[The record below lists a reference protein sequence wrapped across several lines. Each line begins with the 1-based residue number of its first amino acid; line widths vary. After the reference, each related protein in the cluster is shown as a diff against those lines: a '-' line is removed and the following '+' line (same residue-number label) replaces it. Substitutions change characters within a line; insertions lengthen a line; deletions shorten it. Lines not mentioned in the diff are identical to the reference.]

1 MTYLATSSR
10 WSVPNAAREIRALMK
25 APRALYSR
33 QRGSSRSAK
42 RRSYSAACSARM
54 RMTSTSLMTAAPW
67 LPCCRSCWRLLRG
80 SIHPGHVRGTQM
92 PRTPPAATC
101 AARTSSVPPA
111 NLAPRGAPVRP
122 PGTGCKPSRDEER
135 PAGASR
141 QLPDPSHDSEDPVSG
156 SDIVIGTHRVR
167 AAAAMSCHYPEVIAN
182 GVPAVRER
190 GDIVL
195 CAPRR
200 RGSGDAAHRG
210 DRSAWER
217 ALSAD
222 PSGPGAR
229 MSTVQPGSEPP
240 ADTLGPTVLR
250 MILGNQL
257 HRFRE
262 AAGVTP
268 EAAGYEI
275 RASRS
280 KISRMENGRVA
291 FKERDVAD
299 LLTLYGITDEQ
310 MRAGMVSLVRQANTP
325 GWWSK
330 YGDVLSDWF
339 EAYLGLET
347 AASVIRTF
355 ELQFVHGLFQTEA
368 YARAVTLLGHT
379 AAPAEEIDRRV
390 SLRLKRQDLLTGPEP
405 PQVWSVI
412 DEGALRRP
420 VGGRSV
426 MRAQLNRLIEV
437 AELRHVTIQVVPF
450 GRGGHAAA
458 GGSFT
463 ILRFEDADVPDVV
476 YIEQLTSALYLDKR
490 DDVDHYME
498 VMNHLSTQALT
509 PALTARF
516 LAEITRET

>member
-1 MTYLATSSR
+1 
-10 WSVPNAAREIRALMK
+10 
-25 APRALYSR
+25 
-33 QRGSSRSAK
+33 
-42 RRSYSAACSARM
+42 
-54 RMTSTSLMTAAPW
+54 
-67 LPCCRSCWRLLRG
+67 
-80 SIHPGHVRGTQM
+80 
-92 PRTPPAATC
+92 
-101 AARTSSVPPA
+101 
-111 NLAPRGAPVRP
+111 
-122 PGTGCKPSRDEER
+122 
-135 PAGASR
+135 
-141 QLPDPSHDSEDPVSG
+141 
-156 SDIVIGTHRVR
+156 
-167 AAAAMSCHYPEVIAN
+167 
-182 GVPAVRER
+182 
-190 GDIVL
+190 
-195 CAPRR
+195 
-200 RGSGDAAHRG
+200 
-210 DRSAWER
+210 
-217 ALSAD
+217 
-222 PSGPGAR
+222 

-268 EAAGYEI
+268 DRAGYEI

-280 KISRMENGRVA
+280 KISRMENGRVG

-299 LLTLYGITDEQ
+299 LLTLYGITDEE
-310 MRAGMVSLVRQANTP
+310 MRAGMVSLVRQANAP

-330 YGDVLSDWF
+330 YGDVLADWF

-379 AAPAEEIDRRV
+379 AATEEEIDRRV
-390 SLRLKRQDLLTGPEP
+390 SVRLKRQDLLTSPQP
-405 PQVWSVI
+405 SQVWSVI

-420 VGGRSV
+420 VGGRAV

-437 AELRHVTIQVVPF
+437 AELRHVTVQVVPF

-463 ILRFEDADVPDVV
+463 VLRFSEPEVPDVV

-490 DDVDHYME
+490 EDVDHYME
-498 VMNHLSTQALT
+498 VMNHLSAKALT
-509 PALTARF
+509 PARTARF